1 MFILFFTIFT
11 FIFTVFENF
20 FIWIAVL
27 ILLFLWI
34 IIFNKYSLKKS
45 LTKIWFLFFAFVLT
59 FLAVGRKQYDYF
71 LGIPPSYF
79 QNNSW
84 NLISNQKPN
93 PQLLFYMWTGQVVDT
108 NSQGKYIFQDGQW
121 REYFLITKKKYQIGD
136 QIFLDGYIQPW
147 RVEINLIYKLKDQI
161 NQSKKFF
168 NDISLSWL
176 IHYEFDYSTR
186 LMMKDYYWTIRE
198 QNSIKIQNIDNWT
211 IWNFRKNLQ
220 SKIVQSYGE
229 NRVSW
234 LILWM
239 LIWDRSQIPKQDYQ
253 WFIDSWLVHLIA
265 VSWWN
270 IIMIVAFLWLIL
282 FFLPFY
288 VRNFVIIC
296 IVIFYALIC
305 GLDSSVFRATI
316 MWGLWLIVLF
326 RWKEINIRRSMSIAF
341 VTMLLINPY
350 FLVYDVWFLLSF
362 GAIIWILYLNNWK
375 LKIDLSSNEGN
386 WKIKDNNSM
395 NKISKFKQIIEKF
408 KKTKIW
414 SKFFDFIASY
424 IKPTI
429 WATIGIFPLIIFFM
443 WKINLVSL
451 LGNVLVLPIVPFVMI
466 YGFVSIRV
474 YQFFHW
480 ERILWIEKLLVNYIY
495 RVSEIIWQKWIYLMV
510 EWDWIKYLIL
520 IFAIIIFVVYK
531 VWKVDGKKKI

>member
-186 LMMKDYYWTIRE
+186 LMMKDYYWTIHE